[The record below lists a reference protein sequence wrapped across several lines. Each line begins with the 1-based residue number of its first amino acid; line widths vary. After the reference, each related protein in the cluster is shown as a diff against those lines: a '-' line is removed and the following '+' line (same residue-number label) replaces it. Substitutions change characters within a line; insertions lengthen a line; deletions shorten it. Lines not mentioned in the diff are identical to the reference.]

1 MCFCLPISRL
11 RQNALSDFHVFVC
24 KYIIYR
30 SKIYSYSVFYFKF
43 KPKKYNSSPTVSL
56 NVSCFSRPVC
66 GLTVNQIEK
75 LLRTLRLE
83 KLVFYNIIFY
93 KFPDS
98 LSVSSKMAAN
108 FNFAKN
114 LGSPSMFLY
123 CYYALQVYSL
133 GIFKTSYN
141 FIDFGII

>member
-1 MCFCLPISRL
+1 MRIFHNSFLSVFLWLKLVKMCFCLTISRF

-30 SKIYSYSVFYFKF
+30 TKIHSYRFFYFKF

-56 NVSCFSRPVC
+56 KVSCFSRPVC

-98 LSVSSKMAAN
+98 LSVSSQNGRK
-108 FNFAKN
+108 
-114 LGSPSMFLY
+114 LEL
-123 CYYALQVYSL
+123 C
-133 GIFKTSYN
+133 
-141 FIDFGII
+141 